1 MLNAFQNLYYILLF
15 CSVNLH
21 SFQLYNLQ
29 LVLCNIL
36 AYLVQIDTTNKVFF
50 FYQNSKTGYGNFVT
64 NDSISATLPNSTQN
78 VTLDVTDADSFYGN
92 TADDVANSTAY
103 APEVKKNSG
112 ELIFLENRDPI
123 NRSSSQIED
132 IKLII
137 EF

>member
-1 MLNAFQNLYYILLF
+1 MVFYY
-15 CSVNLH
+15 
-21 SFQLYNLQ
+21 
-29 LVLCNIL
+29 
-36 AYLVQIDTTNKVFF
+36 
-50 FYQNSKTGYGNFVT
+50 YQNAKTGYGNFVQG
-64 NDSISATLPNSTQN
+64 DAISATLPNSTQN
-78 VTLDVTDADSFYGN
+78 VALDQTDSTSWYGN
-92 TADDVANSTAY
+92 AADDVADSTAY